1 VSAIAARR
9 HRRMIA
15 AVATSVASLVALP
28 TGLVLGANALLND
41 TGGDKVDEIPAIAIP
56 ASSLHLWAVAGA
68 SNELTAVALVAL
80 TPEGRGGTIISIPA
94 GSAADVAATEAPRRI
109 ADSWTTGGLA
119 GLRADIEDLLNVT
132 VNGAEDLT
140 SAELATLLS
149 PVGAQPV
156 TLPQDVWDG
165 GGSTEAA
172 LVLPAG
178 AATLSPA
185 QIAAGLAA
193 AQVAVPES
201 YRLPQ
206 VKALWGAVARAGV
219 ESDATTTVTD
229 APTTTTVATPD
240 ASAVITALL
249 SGRVDLWQIS
259 SSRLV
264 DAQRNPA
271 GLDLY
276 ALDGGEALMVL
287 ASTAPGA
294 LTLSNTNISLM
305 IDIPFDDA
313 SLAREAVTRLAY
325 LGANVVVVRRTIDPP
340 EERTVVHYSDPLART
355 EVESYTS
362 LLGPLEFVETSEII
376 SGVDARIVLG
386 HDFTSHLGA
395 GGGTAAT
402 TTTVA
407 G

>member
-1 VSAIAARR
+1 MSAIPARR
-9 HRRMIA
+9 RRRLIA
-15 AVATSVASLVALP
+15 AVATSVASLLALP

-41 TGGDKVDEIPAIAIP
+41 AGGDKVDEVPAISVP
-56 ASSLHLWAVAGA
+56 ASSLHLWAVVSARD
-68 SNELTAVALVAL
+68 ELTAVALVAL

-119 GLRADIEDLLNVT
+119 ALRTDVEDLLNVSL
-132 VNGAEDLT
+132 NSAQRFT
-140 SAELATLLS
+140 SADLATLLA
-149 PVGAQPV
+149 PVGPQPV
-156 TLPQDVWDG
+156 TLPQDIWDG
-165 GGSTEAA
+165 GGSVEAA
-172 LVLPAG
+172 RVLPAG

-185 QIAAGLAA
+185 EIAAGLAA
-193 AQVAVPES
+193 IEAAVAES

-219 ESDATTTVTD
+219 EADVADAGG
-229 APTTTTVATPD
+229 ASTTTTTATPD
-240 ASAVITALL
+240 ASTVLTALL
-249 SGRVDLWQIS
+249 AGRVDLWQVS

-305 IDIPFDDA
+305 IDTPFDDA
-313 SLAREAVTRLAY
+313 SFAREAVTRLAY
-325 LGANVVVVRRTIDPP
+325 LGANVVVLRRTLDPP
-340 EERTVVHYSDPLART
+340 QERTVVHYGDPLART
-355 EVESYTS
+355 EVESYAS
-362 LLGPLEFVETSEII
+362 LLGPLEFVETSVII
-376 SGVDARIVLG
+376 AGVDARIVLG

-395 GGGTAAT
+395 GGGTGAT

-407 G
+407 R